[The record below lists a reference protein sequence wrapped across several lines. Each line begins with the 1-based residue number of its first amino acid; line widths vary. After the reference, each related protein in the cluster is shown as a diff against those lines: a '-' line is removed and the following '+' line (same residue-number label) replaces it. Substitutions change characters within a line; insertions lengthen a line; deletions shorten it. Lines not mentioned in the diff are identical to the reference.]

1 MGSWP
6 GRVCDAEQDMFL
18 GFSVFSRVL
27 FNFTIWRLEL
37 SLKKSVKVNDELSKK
52 ERKKEP
58 NSLKLLKKYLI
69 LCGKRNKSEK

>member
-1 MGSWP
+1 M
-6 GRVCDAEQDMFL
+6 
-18 GFSVFSRVL
+18 
-27 FNFTIWRLEL
+27 FNFTTWRLEL
-37 SLKKSVKVNDELSKK
+37 SLKKSVKVNDELSKKERKK